1 MVRDVVA
8 DTSPYAV
15 VVEFFYVVVSLW
27 VWDVVAGSDL
37 LAVVVV
43 DVVVSRWL
51 GDVVAGAG
59 PWPLS

>member
-1 MVRDVVA
+1 MLLN
-8 DTSPYAV
+8 
-15 VVEFFYVVVSLW
+15 FYVVVSLW
-27 VWDVVAGSDL
+27 VWDVVAGFDL